1 MNLHYETV
9 SPLLKETLQK
19 LVNSP
24 IFKDFTL
31 IGGTCLS
38 LQLGHRRS
46 IDIDL
51 FTDIDYGTMNTKE
64 MKEFIQRSFP
74 YSENTDS
81 LDTSALGYTLYM
93 GDSPIDKIKVDFF
106 YTEKFIFPIQEIDH
120 IRIADIREIA
130 AMKLSAITEEE
141 PRQKDF
147 WDIHELNEKYS
158 FKDMIDWGIKR
169 NEWSVTEEGILNGFQ
184 KIDSVKESPEGID
197 CFKGNYWSLVKDDLK
212 EMVDQYLKEKD
223 FFLAIKKNDFAQISF
238 LKDEGYIPSPEAINN
253 LKGSAP
259 APTII
264 VLRTANIPAFIVY
277 PFDTLY
283 HSFLIYSKPFRRS
296 MYILFSR
303 ASHPAAS
310 AVSSAARFSLL
321 ASSAMVISPVSPN
334 FSKMI
339 PALNPIFAFSMIKFI
354 F

>member
-93 GDSPIDKIKVDFF
+93 GDSPIDKIKVF
-106 YTEKFIFPIQEIDH
+106 TCK
-120 IRIADIREIA
+120 
-130 AMKLSAITEEE
+130 KLLMTKKKL
-141 PRQKDF
+141 PVRFTGQHF
-147 WDIHELNEKYS
+147 
-158 FKDMIDWGIKR
+158 
-169 NEWSVTEEGILNGFQ
+169 TILEF
-184 KIDSVKESPEGID
+184 
-197 CFKGNYWSLVKDDLK
+197 
-212 EMVDQYLKEKD
+212 
-223 FFLAIKKNDFAQISF
+223 
-238 LKDEGYIPSPEAINN
+238 N
-253 LKGSAP
+253 L
-259 APTII
+259 
-264 VLRTANIPAFIVY
+264 
-277 PFDTLY
+277 
-283 HSFLIYSKPFRRS
+283 
-296 MYILFSR
+296 
-303 ASHPAAS
+303 
-310 AVSSAARFSLL
+310 
-321 ASSAMVISPVSPN
+321 
-334 FSKMI
+334 
-339 PALNPIFAFSMIKFI
+339 
-354 F
+354 

>member
-93 GDSPIDKIKVDFF
+93 GDSPIDKIKVFTCKKLLMTKKKLPVRF
-106 YTEKFIFPIQEIDH
+106 TGQHFTIDKVLIKDA
-120 IRIADIREIA
+120 IR
-130 AMKLSAITEEE
+130 
-141 PRQKDF
+141 Q
-147 WDIHELNEKYS
+147 
-158 FKDMIDWGIKR
+158 
-169 NEWSVTEEGILNGFQ
+169 
-184 KIDSVKESPEGID
+184 
-197 CFKGNYWSLVKDDLK
+197 
-212 EMVDQYLKEKD
+212 
-223 FFLAIKKNDFAQISF
+223 
-238 LKDEGYIPSPEAINN
+238 
-253 LKGSAP
+253 
-259 APTII
+259 
-264 VLRTANIPAFIVY
+264 ANI
-277 PFDTLY
+277 T
-283 HSFLIYSKPFRRS
+283 
-296 MYILFSR
+296 
-303 ASHPAAS
+303 
-310 AVSSAARFSLL
+310 
-321 ASSAMVISPVSPN
+321 
-334 FSKMI
+334 
-339 PALNPIFAFSMIKFI
+339 
-354 F
+354 

>member
-238 LKDEGYIPSPEAINN
+238 LKDEEYIPSPEAINN

-259 APTII
+259 APTMIAVQKI
-264 VLRTANIPAFIVY
+264 FGLPSDAPGLSNIKLAQS
-277 PFDTLY
+277 D
-283 HSFLIYSKPFRRS
+283 SKE
-296 MYILFSR
+296 LG
-303 ASHPAAS
+303 
-310 AVSSAARFSLL
+310 
-321 ASSAMVISPVSPN
+321 
-334 FSKMI
+334 
-339 PALNPIFAFSMIKFI
+339 LNTEKSI
-354 F
+354 

>member
-106 YTEKFIFPIQEIDH
+106 YTEKFIFP
-120 IRIADIREIA
+120 
-130 AMKLSAITEEE
+130 
-141 PRQKDF
+141 
-147 WDIHELNEKYS
+147 Y
-158 FKDMIDWGIKR
+158 
-169 NEWSVTEEGILNGFQ
+169 
-184 KIDSVKESPEGID
+184 
-197 CFKGNYWSLVKDDLK
+197 
-212 EMVDQYLKEKD
+212 
-223 FFLAIKKNDFAQISF
+223 KKSTTY
-238 LKDEGYIPSPEAINN
+238 E
-253 LKGSAP
+253 
-259 APTII
+259 
-264 VLRTANIPAFIVY
+264 
-277 PFDTLY
+277 
-283 HSFLIYSKPFRRS
+283 
-296 MYILFSR
+296 
-303 ASHPAAS
+303 
-310 AVSSAARFSLL
+310 
-321 ASSAMVISPVSPN
+321 
-334 FSKMI
+334 
-339 PALNPIFAFSMIKFI
+339 
-354 F
+354 

>member
-158 FKDMIDWGIKR
+158 FKDMIVWGIKR
-169 NEWSVTEEGILNGFQ
+169 NESCLREEGILNGFQ

-238 LKDEGYIPSPEAINN
+238 LKDEGYIPSPEAINI

-259 APTII
+259 APTMIAVQKI
-264 VLRTANIPAFIVY
+264 FGLPSDAPGLSNIKLAQS
-277 PFDTLY
+277 D
-283 HSFLIYSKPFRRS
+283 SKE
-296 MYILFSR
+296 LG
-303 ASHPAAS
+303 
-310 AVSSAARFSLL
+310 
-321 ASSAMVISPVSPN
+321 
-334 FSKMI
+334 
-339 PALNPIFAFSMIKFI
+339 LNTEKSI
-354 F
+354 

>member
-238 LKDEGYIPSPEAINN
+238 LKDEGYIPSPESINK

-259 APTII
+259 VGTMIAVQKIFGLSSDAPG
-264 VLRTANIPAFIVY
+264 LSNIKLAQ
-277 PFDTLY
+277 
-283 HSFLIYSKPFRRS
+283 SNSKE
-296 MYILFSR
+296 LG
-303 ASHPAAS
+303 
-310 AVSSAARFSLL
+310 
-321 ASSAMVISPVSPN
+321 
-334 FSKMI
+334 
-339 PALNPIFAFSMIKFI
+339 LNTEKSI
-354 F
+354 

>member
-184 KIDSVKESPEGID
+184 KIGSVKESPEGID
-197 CFKGNYWSLVKDDLK
+197 CFKGLYASTPKKCLVKDK
-212 EMVDQYLKEKD
+212 
-223 FFLAIKKNDFAQISF
+223 
-238 LKDEGYIPSPEAINN
+238 
-253 LKGSAP
+253 
-259 APTII
+259 
-264 VLRTANIPAFIVY
+264 
-277 PFDTLY
+277 
-283 HSFLIYSKPFRRS
+283 
-296 MYILFSR
+296 
-303 ASHPAAS
+303 
-310 AVSSAARFSLL
+310 
-321 ASSAMVISPVSPN
+321 
-334 FSKMI
+334 
-339 PALNPIFAFSMIKFI
+339 
-354 F
+354 

>member
-223 FFLAIKKNDFAQISF
+223 LNSNHREVNRQYYPTEQLRQSNAIKKNDSTHKA
-238 LKDEGYIPSPEAINN
+238 
-253 LKGSAP
+253 
-259 APTII
+259 
-264 VLRTANIPAFIVY
+264 
-277 PFDTLY
+277 
-283 HSFLIYSKPFRRS
+283 
-296 MYILFSR
+296 
-303 ASHPAAS
+303 
-310 AVSSAARFSLL
+310 
-321 ASSAMVISPVSPN
+321 
-334 FSKMI
+334 
-339 PALNPIFAFSMIKFI
+339 
-354 F
+354 

>member
-147 WDIHELNEKYS
+147 WDIHELIPPAYHGEHLSVSLCIMQFLDFSLAQKSAKRFFSSICKNTVGLRLH
-158 FKDMIDWGIKR
+158 KDNKLLAKR
-169 NEWSVTEEGILNGFQ
+169 VYEPFIFL
-184 KIDSVKESPEGID
+184 P
-197 CFKGNYWSLVKDDLK
+197 Y
-212 EMVDQYLKEKD
+212 YLKIQC
-223 FFLAIKKNDFAQISF
+223 L
-238 LKDEGYIPSPEAINN
+238 
-253 LKGSAP
+253 
-259 APTII
+259 
-264 VLRTANIPAFIVY
+264 
-277 PFDTLY
+277 
-283 HSFLIYSKPFRRS
+283 
-296 MYILFSR
+296 
-303 ASHPAAS
+303 
-310 AVSSAARFSLL
+310 
-321 ASSAMVISPVSPN
+321 
-334 FSKMI
+334 
-339 PALNPIFAFSMIKFI
+339 
-354 F
+354 

>member
-9 SPLLKETLQK
+9 SPFLKETLQK
-19 LVNSP
+19 LINSP

-81 LDTSALGYTLYM
+81 LDRSALGYTLYM
-93 GDSPIDKIKVDFF
+93 GNSSIDKIKVDFF

-147 WDIHELNEKYS
+147 LDIHELNEKFS

-223 FFLAIKKNDFAQISF
+223 FFLAIKTNDFTRIIG
-238 LKDEGYIPSPEAINN
+238 LKDEGYIPSPEVINN
-253 LKGSAP
+253 LKESAP
-259 APTII
+259 AATMIAVQKIFGLPSDTPGLSSIK
-264 VLRTANIPAFIVY
+264 LAQNDSKELGLNIEKSI
-277 PFDTLY
+277 
-283 HSFLIYSKPFRRS
+283 
-296 MYILFSR
+296 
-303 ASHPAAS
+303 
-310 AVSSAARFSLL
+310 
-321 ASSAMVISPVSPN
+321 
-334 FSKMI
+334 
-339 PALNPIFAFSMIKFI
+339 
-354 F
+354 